1 MPRLARLGPVP
12 FGWYYVAMRSAIGRR
27 ILENRDD
34 LAAIHRVL
42 RRTFREKHARLHAG
56 YVWGQEAHFVLQ
68 VGETPLSTITG
79 RFQHEYARIFNASH
93 GEHGSLFR
101 LHYRSLLFQ
110 HQHWLVPLIHF
121 VHWLRCVEGR
131 DSDADGSWWSTDA
144 VYRGKVTEDWVT
156 TNAMLR
162 MLTRGA
168 YKRSLQQEAYR
179 ALMENPPD
187 PSHVRLFRRGSVED
201 PRMVGDREFIA
212 ETWRTTGTQAT
223 ARQRKSRSREEDI
236 RRTLLQIIRRFNA
249 LCVSRPP
256 KHASAWTQVQTIED
270 LRSRSRKRPLPMLR
284 ALCVSYLAARRIA
297 TVAQSARYLGH
308 AARSLSAQRRH
319 QYKNIFRKLFG
330 AEFDVLLSALTEDR
344 VGDYPRESIRIRQN
358 LA

>member
-110 HQHWLVPLIHF
+110 HRHWLVPLIHI
-121 VHWLRCVEGR
+121 VHWLPRMERR
-131 DSDADGSWWSTDA
+131 DKGSHGLWWSTDA
-144 VYRGKVTEDWVT
+144 VYRGEEVQDWVT
-156 TNAMLR
+156 TSAMLR

-168 YKRSLQQEAYR
+168 YRRS
-179 ALMENPPD
+179 
-187 PSHVRLFRRGSVED
+187 
-201 PRMVGDREFIA
+201 
-212 ETWRTTGTQAT
+212 
-223 ARQRKSRSREEDI
+223 
-236 RRTLLQIIRRFNA
+236 
-249 LCVSRPP
+249 
-256 KHASAWTQVQTIED
+256 
-270 LRSRSRKRPLPMLR
+270 
-284 ALCVSYLAARRIA
+284 
-297 TVAQSARYLGH
+297 
-308 AARSLSAQRRH
+308 
-319 QYKNIFRKLFG
+319 
-330 AEFDVLLSALTEDR
+330 
-344 VGDYPRESIRIRQN
+344 
-358 LA
+358 